1 MAHRLAPEVEA
12 DLLDA
17 WYYVFSESGSLEHAD
32 RLIDTPESKLRF
44 EWRQGRRLWPL
55 LRGGSPVV
63 MTSNETSYSGFTRSC
78 SSARI
83 V

>member
-44 EWRQGRRLWPL
+44 DGDRAEGSGPFYAAGRP
-55 LRGGSPVV
+55 S
-63 MTSNETSYSGFTRSC
+63 
-78 SSARI
+78 
-83 V
+83 